1 MSDSYYAI
9 INRGLNLIKVG
20 IFSPGWE
27 LIPSQRQRTKISDN
41 AKSHPI
47 YKARRERR
55 LLIILVFVVY
65 TMSEII

>member
-41 AKSHPI
+41 
-47 YKARRERR
+47 
-55 LLIILVFVVY
+55 
-65 TMSEII
+65 EIPPNI